1 MAVKILIKRRVPEE
15 KAKDMIPLVRQ
26 MRAHATSQ
34 DGYISGETLRN
45 LEKPEEFLVIS
56 TWESSNDWKKW
67 LASQERKEIQ
77 DKIDS
82 LLGGKTDYDIFHYGF
97 TE

>member
-1 MAVKILIKRRVPEE
+1 MAVKVLIKRRVPED

-26 MRAHATSQ
+26 MRARATSQ

-45 LEKPEEFLVIS
+45 LKKPEEFLVIG
-56 TWESSNDWKKW
+56 TWESSDDWEKW
-67 LASQERKEIQ
+67 LSSQERKEIQ
-77 DKIDS
+77 DQIDS
-82 LLGGKTDYDIFHYGF
+82 LLGGTTEHEIFHYGF